1 MPRKL
6 SVLFVCSHNSARSQ
20 MAEGWLR
27 HLAGDDLDVYSA
39 GVNPGTLNP
48 LAVRAMNEVGV
59 NIADHKAEGVDTYL
73 GKIIV
78 DYLVI
83 VCDKASQTCPRVW
96 PGLRERMF
104 WPFDDPSSA
113 QGSDEEKLEVF
124 RRVRDEIK
132 AKIENWLI
140 EVQQT
145 MTR

>member
-1 MPRKL
+1 
-6 SVLFVCSHNSARSQ
+6 